1 MRAILIYIDLLSAG
15 ATMKVMLIILDGM
28 GDRPSEELSGKT
40 PLEAA
45 HTPNMDYLAEK
56 GINGIMDPIAP
67 GIRAGS
73 DTAHLSILGY
83 DPYEVYTGRGPFEA
97 AGEGLTLKPGDV
109 AFRCNFS
116 TVDKNMNVIDRRA
129 GRIKEGTDELAESL
143 NGMEINGVRVIFK
156 ESVEH
161 RAVLVLR
168 GEGLS
173 PHVSD
178 ADPHRPGPVH
188 KVRALK
194 EGAERTAEI
203 VNEFV
208 ERSHAILSDHPVNTK
223 RIEKGLPPANV
234 VLPRGAGM
242 VPHLKSMENRYG
254 ISSGAIAGVSIVKGV
269 CRLAGMEVLDLEG
282 AKGTAESDF
291 AMKIKAGIEY
301 LKEGDFV
308 LINMKAPDL
317 FGHDGDP
324 LGKKEIIERIDASMG
339 ELRYILDDTVIAITA
354 DHSTPCDVMDH
365 SGDPVPLLIAGKG
378 VRTDDIKE
386 FGERSAAKGALC
398 RIRGRDILN
407 ILLQLA
413 GLSEK
418 FGA

>member
-1 MRAILIYIDLLSAG
+1 
-15 ATMKVMLIILDGM
+15 MKVMLIILDGM
-28 GDRPSEELSGKT
+28 GDRPSEKLGGRT

-45 HTPNMDYLAEK
+45 KTPNMDTLAMV
-56 GINGIMDPIAP
+56 GINGMMDPIAP

-83 DPYEVYTGRGPFEA
+83 NPFDVYTGRGPFEA
-97 AGEGLTLKPGDV
+97 AGEGLELRPGDI
-109 AFRCNFS
+109 AFRCNFA
-116 TVDKNMNVIDRRA
+116 TVDDDMNVIDRRA
-129 GRIKEGTDELAESL
+129 GRIKEGTKELAEML
-143 NGMEINGVRVIFK
+143 DGMEIEGVKVIFK

-178 ADPHRPGPVH
+178 ADPHQLGPVNT
-188 KVRALK
+188 VVPLS
-194 EGAERTAEI
+194 EGAEKTAKV

-208 ERSHAILSDHPVNTK
+208 RLSHELLKNHPVNRRREK
-223 RIEKGLPPANV
+223 KGLMPANI
-234 VLPRGAGM
+234 VLPRGAGV
-242 VPHLKSMENRYG
+242 VPHLEPIKRRYG
-254 ISSGAIAGVSIVKGV
+254 IKAGAIAGVSIVKGV
-269 CRLAGMEVLDLEG
+269 CRLAGMEILDVEG
-282 AKGTAESDF
+282 AKGTKDSDF
-291 AMKIKAGIEY
+291 NAKIRAGLDY
-301 LKEGDFV
+301 LKKGDMV
-308 LINMKAPDL
+308 LINIKAPDL

-324 LGKKEIIERIDASMG
+324 EGKKEMIEKIDKAMAP
-339 ELRYILDDTVIAITA
+339 LKDVLDDVIVAITA

-378 VRTDDIKE
+378 VRTDDVRE
-386 FGERSAAKGALC
+386 FGERSASKGGLC
-398 RIRGRDILN
+398 RIKGNDLLN

>member
-1 MRAILIYIDLLSAG
+1 
-15 ATMKVMLIILDGM
+15 MKVMLIILDGM
-28 GDRPSEELSGKT
+28 GDRPCEELNGKT

-45 HTPNMDYLAEK
+45 YTPNMDYLSEK

-97 AGEGLTLKPGDV
+97 AGEGLVLRPGDI

-116 TVDKNMNVIDRRA
+116 TVDENMNVIDRRA
-129 GRIKEGTDELAESL
+129 GRIKEGTHELAEVL
-143 NGMEINGVRVIFK
+143 NGMEIDGVKVIFK

-168 GEGLS
+168 GDGLS
-173 PHVSD
+173 PYVSD
-178 ADPHRPGPVH
+178 ADPHKLGSVYE
-188 KVRALK
+188 VRALK
-194 EGAERTAEI
+194 SGAERTAEI

-208 ERSHAILSDHPVNTK
+208 ERSYATLNKHTVNMK
-223 RIEKGLPPANV
+223 RRENGLMPANI

-242 VPHLKSMENRYG
+242 VPQMDSIEEKHG
-254 ISSGAIAGVSIVKGV
+254 ISTGAIAGVSIVKGV
-269 CRLAGMEVLDLEG
+269 CRLAGMEVLDVKG
-282 AKGTAESDF
+282 ARGTAESDF
-291 AMKIKAGIEY
+291 GAKIGAALDY
-301 LKEGDFV
+301 LKNGDFV
-308 LINMKAPDL
+308 LVNIKAPDL

-324 LGKKEIIERIDASMG
+324 AGKKEIIEKIDLAMARLK
-339 ELRYILDDTVIAITA
+339 EALDNTIIAVTA
-354 DHSTPCDVMDH
+354 DHSTPCDIMDH

-378 VRTDDIKE
+378 VRTDDIRK
-386 FGERSAAKGALC
+386 FGERTAAEGGLC
-398 RIRGRDILN
+398 RIRGKDILN

>member
-1 MRAILIYIDLLSAG
+1 
-15 ATMKVMLIILDGM
+15 MKVMLIILDGM
-28 GDRPSEELSGKT
+28 GDRPSEALGGKT

-45 HTPNMDYLAEK
+45 ETPNMDELAKK
-56 GINGIMDPIAP
+56 GINGMMDPIAP

-83 DPYEVYTGRGPFEA
+83 DPYKVYTGRGPFEA
-97 AGEGLTLKPGDV
+97 AGEGLELRPGDV
-109 AFRCNFS
+109 AFRCNFA
-116 TVDKNMNVIDRRA
+116 TMMEGEITDRRA
-129 GRIKEGTDELAESL
+129 GRIKEGTHELAKAL
-143 NGMEINGVRVIFK
+143 DGMEIDGVRVIFK

-173 PHVSD
+173 ASISD
-178 ADPHRPGPVH
+178 ADPHELGPVH
-188 KVRALK
+188 EVRPLDESPEAKRTADIVNTFVKESYERLK
-194 EGAERTAEI
+194 E
-203 VNEFV
+203 
-208 ERSHAILSDHPVNTK
+208 HPVNKK
-223 RIEKGLPPANV
+223 RIEEGLPPANI

-242 VPHLKSMENRYG
+242 VPHLPSFTERYRIRAAA
-254 ISSGAIAGVSIVKGV
+254 ISGVSIVRGV
-269 CRLAGMEVLDLEG
+269 CRLAGMDVLDVEG
-282 AKGTAESDF
+282 AKGTANSDF
-291 AMKIKAGIEY
+291 NAKVLAGLDY
-301 LKEGDFV
+301 LTNRGDFV

-324 LGKKEIIERIDASMG
+324 KGKKEIIERIDSAIENIG
-339 ELRYILDDTVIAITA
+339 DFVDNGVIAITA

-378 VRTDDIKE
+378 VRTDDVGA
-386 FGERSAAKGALC
+386 FGERNAMKGGLGH
-398 RIRGRDILN
+398 IRGNDLLN
-407 ILLQLA
+407 ILFQLA

>member
-1 MRAILIYIDLLSAG
+1 
-15 ATMKVMLIILDGM
+15 MKVMLIILDGM
-28 GDRPSEELSGKT
+28 GDRPADILGGKT

-45 HTPNMDYLAEK
+45 NTPNMDFLAK
-56 GINGIMDPIAP
+56 AGINGIMDPIAP

-97 AGEGLTLKPGDV
+97 AGEGLDLRPGDV

-116 TVDKNMNVIDRRA
+116 TVDGHMNVVDRRA
-129 GRIKEGTDELAESL
+129 GRIKEGTHELAKEL
-143 NGMEINGVRVIFK
+143 DGMRLEGVDVIFR

-168 GEGLS
+168 GDGLS
-173 PHVSD
+173 PNISD
-178 ADPHRPGPVH
+178 ADPHELGPVH
-188 KVRALK
+188 HVEPLDDTDEAR
-194 EGAERTAEI
+194 RTSDI

-208 ERSHAILSDHPVNTK
+208 RISHERLKDS
-223 RIEKGLPPANV
+223 RINIEREKKGLPPANI

-242 VPHLKSMENRYG
+242 VPHMESAEGRYG
-254 ISSGAIAGVSIVKGV
+254 IKAGAIAGVSIVKGV
-269 CRLAGMEVLDLEG
+269 CRLAGMEILDVRG
-282 AKGTAESDF
+282 ARGSADSDF
-291 AMKIKAGIEY
+291 GEKIRAGIEY
-301 LKEGDFV
+301 LEKGDFV

-324 LGKKEIIERIDASMG
+324 KGKKEIIERIDAAMHP
-339 ELRYILDDTVIAITA
+339 LREVLDRTIVAITA

-378 VRTDDIKE
+378 VRTDDVDG
-386 FGERSAAKGALC
+386 FGERSAPKGGLC
-398 RIRGRDILN
+398 RIRGNDLMN

>member
-1 MRAILIYIDLLSAG
+1 
-15 ATMKVMLIILDGM
+15 MKVMLIILDGM
-28 GDRPSEELSGKT
+28 GDRPIDSFGGKT

-45 HTPNMDYLAEK
+45 HTPNMDFLAK
-56 GINGIMDPIAP
+56 MGINGIMDPISP

-83 DPYEVYTGRGPFEA
+83 NPYEVYTGRGPFEA
-97 AGEGLTLKPGDV
+97 AGEGLKLRPGDV

-116 TVDKNMNVIDRRA
+116 TVDENMNVIDRRA
-129 GRIKEGTDELAESL
+129 GRIKEGTHELAKAL
-143 NGMEINGVRVIFK
+143 DGMKIDGVEVIFK

-173 PHVSD
+173 PAVSD
-178 ADPHRPGPVH
+178 ADPHELGPIH
-188 KVRALK
+188 EVRALDDS
-194 EGAERTAEI
+194 ASSERTADI
-203 VNEFV
+203 VNKFV
-208 ERSHAILSDHPVNTK
+208 KISHEMLGKNPVNLRRK
-223 RIEKGLPPANV
+223 KEGLLPANI

-242 VPHLKSMENRYG
+242 VPHMESIEKRSG
-254 ISSGAIAGVSIVKGV
+254 IKAGAIAGVSIVKGV
-269 CRLAGMEVLDLEG
+269 CRLAGMEVLDVIG
-282 AKGTAESDF
+282 ATGTADSDF
-291 AMKIKAGIEY
+291 SAKISAGMEY
-301 LKEGDFV
+301 LKKGDFL

-317 FGHDGDP
+317 FGHDEDP
-324 LGKKEIIERIDASMG
+324 EGKKRILEKIDLSIAPLK
-339 ELRYILDDTVIAITA
+339 EALDDIVVAITA
-354 DHSTPCDVMDH
+354 DHSTPCEVGDH

-378 VRTDDIKE
+378 VRKDDTGE
-386 FGERSAAKGALC
+386 FGERSAAKGGLC
-398 RIRGRDILN
+398 RIRGNDLMN

>member
-1 MRAILIYIDLLSAG
+1 
-15 ATMKVMLIILDGM
+15 MKVMLIILDGM
-28 GDRPSEELSGKT
+28 GDRPSEKLGGRTS
-40 PLEAA
+40 LEAA
-45 HTPNMDYLAEK
+45 KTPNMDTLVMV
-56 GINGIMDPIAP
+56 GINGLMDPIAP

-97 AGEGLTLKPGDV
+97 AGEGLELKPGDV
-109 AFRCNFS
+109 AFRCNFA
-116 TVDKNMNVIDRRA
+116 TVDDDMNVIDRRA
-129 GRIKEGTDELAESL
+129 GRIKEGTHELAEML
-143 NGMEINGVRVIFK
+143 DGVEIEGVKVIFK

-168 GEGLS
+168 GKGLS
-173 PHVSD
+173 PNVSD
-178 ADPHRPGPVH
+178 VDPHALGPIH
-188 KVRALK
+188 ESRALSKDAEKTAGILNGFVKLSHELLKNHSVNK
-194 EGAERTAEI
+194 E
-203 VNEFV
+203 
-208 ERSHAILSDHPVNTK
+208 
-223 RIEKGLPPANV
+223 RIKKGLPPANI

-242 VPHLKSMENRYG
+242 VPHLKSIEERHN
-254 ISSGAIAGVSIVKGV
+254 IKAGAIAGVSIVKGV
-269 CRLAGMEVLDLEG
+269 CRLAGMEIIDVEG
-282 AKGTAESDF
+282 AKGTKDSDF
-291 AMKIKAGIEY
+291 NAKIEAGLKY
-301 LKEGDFV
+301 LEDGDFV

-324 LGKKEIIERIDASMG
+324 VGKKKIIERIDKAMAP
-339 ELRYILDDTVIAITA
+339 LKDVLDDVIVAITA

-378 VRTDDIKE
+378 VRTDDVKE
-386 FGERSAAKGALC
+386 FGERSASKGGLC
-398 RIRGRDILN
+398 RIKGNDLLN